1 MTVLVDTPVWSFAL
15 RRQPRDLEATDHR
28 IVDEWA
34 ELVRLGQAAIIGP
47 IRQELLSG
55 VREEAQ
61 FEKLRRRLAPLP
73 DIPLQEEDFVTAAR
87 FFNRCRS
94 RGITPGSI
102 DLLLCAVAYRSE
114 SAILST
120 DKDFDQYAHHLPI
133 RLHQMR
139 PARYH

>member
-1 MTVLVDTPVWSFAL
+1 MTVLVDTPVWSLVL
-15 RRQPRDLEATDHR
+15 RRRPSDLETKDR
-28 IVDEWA
+28 QIVDDWR
-34 ELVRLGQAAIIGP
+34 ELVRRRRVAIIGP
-47 IRQELLSG
+47 IRQEVLSG

-61 FEKLRRRLAPLP
+61 FEKLRRRLAPFG
-73 DIPLQEEDFVTAAR
+73 DTPLQEEDFVTAAR

-114 SAILST
+114 FAIFST

-133 RLHQMR
+133 RLHPMR

>member
-1 MTVLVDTPVWSFAL
+1 MTVLVDTPVWSLAL
-15 RRQPRDLEATDHR
+15 RRQPRDLEMKDQR
-28 IVDEWA
+28 IVDEWV
-34 ELVRLGQAAIIGP
+34 ELVHLGQAAIIGP
-47 IRQELLSG
+47 IRQEVLSG

-73 DIPLQEEDFVTAAR
+73 DTPLQEDDFVTAAR

-94 RGITPGSI
+94 RGIAPGSI

-114 SAILST
+114 SPILST
-120 DKDFDQYAHHLPI
+120 DKDFDHYARYLPI
-133 RLHQMR
+133 RLHQIR